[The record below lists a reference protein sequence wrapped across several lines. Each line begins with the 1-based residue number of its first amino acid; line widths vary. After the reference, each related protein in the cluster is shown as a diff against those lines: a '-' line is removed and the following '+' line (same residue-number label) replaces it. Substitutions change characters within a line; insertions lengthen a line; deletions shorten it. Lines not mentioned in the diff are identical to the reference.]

1 MNPSKIGKFISEL
14 RKERNMTQ
22 QDLGDLLGING
33 KSVSKWER
41 GINCPDISILKEI
54 AGIFDISVEELLDGE
69 RKQKEIIFKDDGKY
83 FKRFLILTIFAILI
97 LAIVLVIKTHYQYN
111 VYHIQS
117 ETGVIDIDG
126 YIIFNPR
133 DEIFL
138 INTLNYKNEAN
149 KKANQLKLIL
159 KNNEKEL
166 FSYQT
171 NNYLEKI
178 DISIL
183 LKETTINIKKS
194 NENDEIN
201 NLKLVIQF
209 DDEEMEI
216 SLRISEKLTNSF
228 LK

>member
-1 MNPSKIGKFISEL
+1 MNPSKIGEFISEL

-69 RKQKEIIFKDDGKY
+69 RKQKEIIIKDDGKY

-97 LAIVLVIKTHYQYN
+97 LAVVLVIKTHYQYN

-117 ETGVIDIDG
+117 ETSVIDIDG

-159 KNNEKEL
+159 KNNDKVL
-166 FSYQT
+166 FNYQT
-171 NNYLEKI
+171 NNYLEKK
-178 DISIL
+178 DISDI
-183 LKETTINIKKS
+183 LKETSINIKKS

-201 NLKLVIQF
+201 NLILEILF
-209 DDEEMEI
+209 DDEKLEI
-216 SLRISEKLTNSF
+216 SLRISEKLTNNF
-228 LK
+228 LR

>member
-117 ETGVIDIDG
+117 ETGDG

>member
-69 RKQKEIIFKDDGKY
+69 RKQKEIIIKDDGKY

-117 ETGVIDIDG
+117 ETSVIDIDG

>member
-22 QDLGDLLGING
+22 QDLGDLLAING

-54 AGIFDISVEELLDGE
+54 AKIFDISVEELLDGE
-69 RKQKEIIFKDDGKY
+69 RKKIENIIKDDGKY
-83 FKRFLILTIFAILI
+83 FKRFLVLTIFAVLFLTIILI
-97 LAIVLVIKTHYQYN
+97 IKTHYQYN

-117 ETGVIDIDG
+117 ETSAIDVDG
-126 YIIFNPR
+126 YIIFNP
-133 DEIFL
+133 DNEIFL
-138 INTLNYKNEAN
+138 INTLNYRNEL
-149 KKANQLKLIL
+149 KKSANQLKLIL

>member
-22 QDLGDLLGING
+22 KDLGDLLAING

-54 AGIFDISVEELLDGE
+54 AKIFDISVEELLDGE
-69 RKQKEIIFKDDGKY
+69 RKKIENIIKDDGKY
-83 FKRFLILTIFAILI
+83 FKRFLVLTIFAVLFLTIILI
-97 LAIVLVIKTHYQYN
+97 IKTHYQYN

-117 ETGVIDIDG
+117 ETSAIDVDG
-126 YIIFNPR
+126 YIIFNP
-133 DEIFL
+133 DNEIFL
-138 INTLNYKNEAN
+138 INTLNYRNEL
-149 KKANQLKLIL
+149 KKSANQLKLIL

>member
-117 ETGVIDIDG
+117 ETSVIDIDG

>member
-22 QDLGDLLGING
+22 QDLGDLLAING

-54 AGIFDISVEELLDGE
+54 AKIFDISVEELLDGE

-117 ETGVIDIDG
+117 ETSVIDIDG